1 MNLHILFEA
10 IATLSFTIQYN
21 LSNSTFQDF
30 FFFEG
35 NQSQAHLYR
44 KENGIHLYLNHKD
57 MFSSYKFE
65 NITSTFSFS
74 WPEFTVNDTKMF
86 VVHEGDLK
94 DFDFTDFTFIS
105 PILEMYDDCKFQPL
119 IDQLQ
124 QITDVNYKYLILIM
138 VAVVIVIKADVRVI
152 ADFIDGI
159 KVKLE
164 LENDYISMKS
174 VEIPNSSIIQHNGQ
188 KQ

>member
-21 LSNSTFQDF
+21 LSNSTFQEF

-44 KENGIHLYLNHKD
+44 KENGLHLYLNHKE

-86 VVHEGDLK
+86 VVHEVDLK

-105 PILEMYDDCKFQPL
+105 PLLEMYDDCKFQPL

-124 QITDVNYKYLILIM
+124 QITDINYKYLILIM

>member
-1 MNLHILFEA
+1 
-10 IATLSFTIQYN
+10 
-21 LSNSTFQDF
+21 
-30 FFFEG
+30 
-35 NQSQAHLYR
+35 
-44 KENGIHLYLNHKD
+44 
-57 MFSSYKFE
+57 
-65 NITSTFSFS
+65 
-74 WPEFTVNDTKMF
+74 MF
-86 VVHEGDLK
+86 VVHEGDVK

-124 QITDVNYKYLILIM
+124 QITDINYKYLILIM

-164 LENDYISMKS
+164 LENDYVSMKS
-174 VEIPNSSIIQHNGQ
+174 VGIPNSSTIQHNGQ